1 MNTAH
6 TDHDG
11 AAAGRKLS
19 SLKGAHRRT
28 LDAIFQHPT
37 PHSLEWRELVG
48 LIETVGDLHG
58 KSNNEFVFEVAG
70 LRHLMH
76 KPHTKDLTSSE
87 VIDVR
92 HFLAKAGLSP
102 NLASQPSAHPDPAAP
117 SLLVVVDHH
126 GARVY
131 HVDVAG
137 DDESAHVIRPYD
149 PHHFLHHLSH
159 KGQSRERGQRAP
171 EEPAFYEQIAQALA
185 LGGKII
191 LVGHGTGKRNAAH
204 HLADFLRS
212 HHRETYDRVVRE
224 IVADLSSITTP
235 QLLDLSRQALL
246 S

>member
-1 MNTAH
+1 
-6 TDHDG
+6 
-11 AAAGRKLS
+11 
-19 SLKGAHRRT
+19 
-28 LDAIFQHPT
+28 
-37 PHSLEWRELVG
+37 
-48 LIETVGDLHG
+48 
-58 KSNNEFVFEVAG
+58 
-70 LRHLMH
+70 
-76 KPHTKDLTSSE
+76 
-87 VIDVR
+87 
-92 HFLAKAGLSP
+92 
-102 NLASQPSAHPDPAAP
+102 
-117 SLLVVVDHH
+117 
-126 GARVY
+126 
-131 HVDVAG
+131 
-137 DDESAHVIRPYD
+137 VIRPYD